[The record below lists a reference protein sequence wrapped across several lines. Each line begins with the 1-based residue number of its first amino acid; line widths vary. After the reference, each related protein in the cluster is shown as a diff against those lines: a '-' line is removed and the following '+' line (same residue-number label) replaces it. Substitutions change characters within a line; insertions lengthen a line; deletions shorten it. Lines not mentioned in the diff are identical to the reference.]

1 MRKRSKPEAITLE
14 ALDLAE
20 VLDFSPDQGIIRL
33 HEQRV
38 VILSA
43 AAMGLLRK
51 ELVDT
56 LGVETTRRLMLR
68 FGFADGYHD
77 AVSLRD
83 RSRWADPLEGL
94 RAGAVLHRL
103 EGIVRTEII
112 RVEHDPATGRFE
124 EDVEWHDSYV
134 AEQHLH
140 HYGKGESPV
149 CWSLTGY
156 ASGYASACLGQEIYF
171 RENECLGQGAAKCS
185 VVGKD
190 AESWGDELE
199 LLRFD
204 YQGADLKQE
213 VDRVRAAVHRRLQEL
228 DRRERHLEKRERE
241 LDLLRE
247 RVARHA
253 AAKHFIARSAAMQ
266 EVLELAARVAP
277 LDTTV
282 LVYGESG
289 TGKEFIVRLI
299 HDQSPRA
306 GGPFVSINCAALT
319 ETLLESELFGHVRGA
334 FTGAV
339 RDKAGLFE
347 VAGNGTLFLDE
358 IGEVAPTVQAK
369 LLRALQEREIRRV
382 GAERNIKVNARV
394 VAATNREL
402 RAAVEAGTFR
412 EDLYFRLGAFVINV
426 PPLRD
431 RREDIPPLVH
441 DFVRRAS
448 TRVKKDVKTVSAEAM
463 TALMNYDWPGNVR
476 ELEHAI
482 ERAVIVARG
491 TSIKVRELPPEVSQR
506 ASSRPAGDS
515 LDLQEQERVMIERAL
530 ERFRGNRRQA
540 AEALK
545 ISTGHAL
552 AQDETVRLGQV
563 ALAKDHLRSVSGNL
577 NKVRVVARIPPVDCA
592 PAREFTHSV
601 DGLLEPNRGQVDLT
615 WDDTDRVDVRTRRP
629 PRDNKIAL
637 FRKRPPT
644 PY

>member
-1 MRKRSKPEAITLE
+1 MDPRARVKRNPPLDSIDVEAHH
-14 ALDLAE
+14 LAE
-20 VLDFSPDQGIIRL
+20 LVDFRPDQGIIRL

-38 VILSA
+38 VLLSA

-51 ELVDT
+51 ELIDT
-56 LGVETTRRLMLR
+56 LGTETARRVFLR
-68 FGFADGYHD
+68 FGYADGYHD
-77 AVSLRD
+77 AVSMRD
-83 RSRWADPLEGL
+83 RSKWSSPLEGL
-94 RAGAVLHRL
+94 RAGLVLHRL
-103 EGIVRTEII
+103 EGIVRAEIL
-112 RVEHDPATGRFE
+112 VLEHDADSSRFHE
-124 EDVEWHDSYV
+124 EVVWHDSYV
-134 AEQHLH
+134 AEQHVH
-140 HYGKGESPV
+140 HYGKTSAPV
-149 CWSLTGY
+149 CWSLAGY

-171 RENECLGQGAAKCS
+171 RERECLAQGATKCT
-185 VVGKD
+185 VVGRD

-199 LLRFD
+199 ALRADF
-204 YQGADLKQE
+204 QGGSLGRE
-213 VDRVRAAVHRRLQEL
+213 VERLREAVHRRLQDL
-228 DRRERHLEKRERE
+228 DRRERLVAKREQE
-241 LDLLRE
+241 LNLLRE

-253 AAKHFIARSAAMQ
+253 ASKHFIAGSAAMQ

-282 LVYGESG
+282 LIYGESG
-289 TGKEFIVRLI
+289 TGKEFIVRMI

-382 GAERNIKVNARV
+382 GAERTIKVNARV
-394 VAATNREL
+394 VAATNRDL
-402 RAAVEAGTFR
+402 RAAVAAGTFR
-412 EDLYFRLGAFVINV
+412 EDLYFRLGAFVITV

-448 TRVKKDVKTVSAEAM
+448 TRVKKDVQNVSSEAM
-463 TALMNYDWPGNVR
+463 TALMNYSWPGNVR

-491 TSIKVRELPPEVSQR
+491 TSIRLRELPPEVSQK
-506 ASSRPAGDS
+506 PHQLGAGDS
-515 LDLQEQERVMIERAL
+515 LDLPALERAAIERAL
-530 ERFRGNRRQA
+530 ERFRGNRREA

-545 ISTGHAL
+545 ISTVTLWRKMKQYGL
-552 AQDETVRLGQV
+552 V
-563 ALAKDHLRSVSGNL
+563 A
-577 NKVRVVARIPPVDCA
+577 
-592 PAREFTHSV
+592 
-601 DGLLEPNRGQVDLT
+601 
-615 WDDTDRVDVRTRRP
+615 
-629 PRDNKIAL
+629 
-637 FRKRPPT
+637 
-644 PY
+644 